1 MSIDS
6 SGDCKQIIEHYKI
19 LGTLGE
25 GGMGKVYLALDERLG
40 RKVALKVLTSD
51 FTTNRDSL
59 RRFKQEARITSA
71 LSHPNICILYE
82 VGENA
87 EGLHFISM
95 EYVEGLTLRDMMNNA
110 PMAISQVLEIGSQIA
125 AALAAAHGAG
135 IIHRD
140 IKPENVIV
148 RPDGYVKVLDFGVAK
163 LTEHRTDAALGP
175 SIHTTDPNMV
185 VGTPRYMSP
194 EQVRSLKVDA
204 RTDIW
209 SLGVI
214 LYEMTTGQPP
224 FDGATIG
231 DLIVSVLKSEPPPLL
246 RYSTEAPEQLQQIIQ
261 KALMKEP
268 ENRYQSVA
276 ELLADLKEL
285 KREPEVEPET
295 LSILGEKDGG
305 SVTSATASGRHT
317 GARTAP
323 QSARPTIE
331 IGMEGRLSG
340 IDLIVSRIKRHK
352 RALLIL
358 LALLLAAIIVSCYL
372 YFAQRIHAATD
383 TIALSTF
390 VKGDTSHRSQAL
402 KGLVA
407 TETVMIKV
415 IEL

>member
-1 MSIDS
+1 
-6 SGDCKQIIEHYKI
+6 
-19 LGTLGE
+19 
-25 GGMGKVYLALDERLG
+25 MGKVYLALDERLG
-40 RKVALKVLTSD
+40 RKVALKVLASD

-95 EYVEGLTLRDMMNNA
+95 EYVEGVTLREMLTSA
-110 PMAISQVLEIGSQIA
+110 PMAISRVLEIGSQIA

-209 SLGVI
+209 SLGVL

-224 FDGATIG
+224 FDGETIG

-246 RYSTEAPEQLQQIIQ
+246 RYTTEAPAQLEQIIQ
-261 KALMKEP
+261 KALRKEP
-268 ENRYQSVA
+268 ANRYQRVA
-276 ELLADLKEL
+276 ELHSDLEAL
-285 KREPEVEPET
+285 QREAGAEPET
-295 LSILGEKDGG
+295 VSVSGEKDGG
-305 SVTSATASGRHT
+305 SSVTSATASGRHK

-323 QSARPTIE
+323 QAARPTVE
-331 IGMEGRLSG
+331 IGAEDRLSG
-340 IDLIVSRIKRHK
+340 TDLIVSRIKRHR
-352 RALLIL
+352 RAMLIL
-358 LALLLAAIIVSCYL
+358 LALLLAAIIATCYL
-372 YFAQRIHAATD
+372 YFAQGIFAATD
-383 TIALSTF
+383 AIALKTL
-390 VKGDTSHRSQAL
+390 VKKGDAAHRPQAL

-407 TETVMIKV
+407 KGTDMIKV

>member
-1 MSIDS
+1 
-6 SGDCKQIIEHYKI
+6 
-19 LGTLGE
+19 
-25 GGMGKVYLALDERLG
+25 MGKVYLALDERLG

-51 FTTNRDSL
+51 FMTNRDSL

-95 EYVEGLTLRDMMNNA
+95 EYVEGVTLRDMMNNA
-110 PMAISQVLEIGSQIA
+110 PMAISQVLEIGAQIA

-163 LTEHRTDAALGP
+163 LTEHRTDAALGQ

-224 FDGATIG
+224 FDGPTIG

-246 RYSTEAPEQLQQIIQ
+246 RYSTEAPTQLQQIIQ

-268 ENRYQSVA
+268 ENRYQRVV
-276 ELLADLKEL
+276 ELLADLKAL
-285 KREPEVEPET
+285 KSEAEAEPET
-295 LSILGEKDGG
+295 VSILGEKDSA
-305 SVTSATASGRHT
+305 SVTPATASGRHT

-358 LALLLAAIIVSCYL
+358 LALLLAAIIASCYL
-372 YFAQRIHAATD
+372 YFAGGILAATY
-383 TIALSTF
+383 TMTVSPF
-390 VKGDTSHRSQAL
+390 VRGDAAHRPRAL
-402 KGLVA
+402 KGLA
-407 TETVMIKV
+407 AKETDMIKV
-415 IEL
+415 IKL

>member
-1 MSIDS
+1 
-6 SGDCKQIIEHYKI
+6 
-19 LGTLGE
+19 
-25 GGMGKVYLALDERLG
+25 MGKVYLALDERLG

-51 FTTNRDSL
+51 FMTNRDSL

-71 LSHPNICILYE
+71 LSHPNICLLYE

-95 EYVEGLTLRDMMNNA
+95 EYVEGVTLRDMMSSA
-110 PMAISQVLEIGSQIA
+110 PMAITQVLEIGSQIA

-163 LTEHRTDAALGP
+163 LTEHRTDASLGP

-224 FDGATIG
+224 FDGPTIG

-246 RYSTEAPEQLQQIIQ
+246 RYSTEAPAQLQQIIQ

-268 ENRYQSVA
+268 ANRYQRVA

-285 KREPEVEPET
+285 KNEPQAEPET
-295 LSILGEKDGG
+295 VSVLGEKDSA
-305 SVTSATASGRHT
+305 SVTPATAGGGHT

-331 IGMEGRLSG
+331 TGMEGHMSA
-340 IDLIVSRIKRHK
+340 IDLIFSRIKGHK
-352 RALLIL
+352 RAVLIL

-372 YFAQRIHAATD
+372 YFT
-383 TIALSTF
+383 
-390 VKGDTSHRSQAL
+390 
-402 KGLVA
+402 
-407 TETVMIKV
+407 
-415 IEL
+415 